1 MELLEF
7 LRLLARH
14 RTTIALMCA
23 SAALTAL
30 ALTYVLTERY
40 AASAL
45 VLVRPQEEIRLVG
58 SPADKQTLD
67 FPLPQVVPFEAMTRT
82 YGEVIRSSAVVEPV
96 VRRLG
101 LDQPT
106 VETVWWKR
114 LKSWAKNRASDAWA
128 LLKYGRIEEQD
139 ATEAAVETVQTF
151 LNVEPTKDT
160 YVFEISY
167 LASDPGVAAAVVN
180 EAAEVFVEYNREL
193 YRAEKAK
200 GREFVGA
207 QLAESE
213 AELARA
219 REPLRAFKERN
230 RSVLLERELAEKVES
245 IAASQSELERTDA
258 DIAAARARLAELR
271 RSLRPAPSVVMTAE
285 IQEQLTA
292 KLLSTEAELRG
303 LEARRKALATTLDAG
318 RGELGTLPPEQ
329 LEHARLLSDV
339 NVAEAT
345 YKFVKQSY
353 DEARIREA
361 EAVQEIRVVSPAI
374 APVYPERPLK
384 ILYVGTA
391 LGMALAAGIALAVFL
406 EYLDQTLRTTAEA
419 ERALGLPLLATIPPL
434 EP

>member
-7 LRLLARH
+7 LRLLGRH

-30 ALTYVLTERY
+30 VLTYALTERY

-45 VLVRPQEEIRLVG
+45 VLVRPQEQMQMVG
-58 SPADKQTLD
+58 SGSDKQTLD

-82 YGEVIRSSAVVEPV
+82 FGEVIRSSAVVGPV
-96 VRRLG
+96 VERLG

-106 VETVWWKR
+106 VETMWWKR
-114 LKSWAKNRASDAWA
+114 LKNWSKNRLSDAWA

-139 ATEAAVETVQTF
+139 PKEAAIETVQTF
-151 LNVEPTKDT
+151 LTVEPTKDT
-160 YVFEISY
+160 YVFQIAY

-180 EAAEVFVEYNREL
+180 AAADVFVEYNWEL
-193 YRAEKAK
+193 YRAEKSK
-200 GREFVGA
+200 GREFVGE

-219 REPLRAFKERN
+219 REPMRAFKERN
-230 RSVLLERELAEKVES
+230 QSVLLERELAAKVETL
-245 IAASQSELERTDA
+245 ASNRTELSRTAA
-258 DIAAARARLAELR
+258 DIAAAAARLAELNR
-271 RSLRPAPSVVMTAE
+271 GLRPGPSVV
-285 IQEQLTA
+285 LTA
-292 KLLSTEAELRG
+292 KLQERPTAKLLATEAELRG
-303 LEARRKALATTLDAG
+303 LQARRTSLAGTIETG
-318 RGELGTLPPEQ
+318 GSELGALPPEQ

-339 NVAEAT
+339 KVAEST
-345 YKFVKQSY
+345 HEFVKKSY

-361 EAVQEIRVVSPAI
+361 ESVPEIRVVSAAV

-391 LGMALAAGIALAVFL
+391 FGMALAAGIVLAIVL
-406 EYLDQTLRTTAEA
+406 EYLNQTLRTTDDAV
-419 ERALGLPLLATIPPL
+419 RALGLPLLATIPPL